1 VRIVP
6 SLLDLE
12 FAAAAG
18 VALGGNLFQEVLDA
32 DLTAATAMLDDDA
45 AVVNAKNRLIVFCG
59 SWLAT
64 MFSLQASTTRTALS
78 GNLRRSTKCSLST
91 PLGL

>member
-6 SLLDLE
+6 GLLDLE

-32 DLTAATAMLDDDA
+32 DLTAATSMLDDA
-45 AVVNAKNRLIVFCG
+45 APASAKIIWGLRGIEWVIFG
-59 SWLAT
+59 ADR
-64 MFSLQASTTRTALS
+64 TTKPGFT
-78 GNLRRSTKCSLST
+78 
-91 PLGL
+91 